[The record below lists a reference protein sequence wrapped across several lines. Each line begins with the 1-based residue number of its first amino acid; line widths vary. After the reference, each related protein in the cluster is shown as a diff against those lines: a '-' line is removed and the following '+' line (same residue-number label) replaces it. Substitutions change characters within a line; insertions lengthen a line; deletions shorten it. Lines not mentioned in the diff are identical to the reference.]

1 MVSLAVMRA
10 LVVVNP
16 AATSTTPG
24 MRDVLVGALAGELKL
39 DVVETAHRGHA
50 RELGAQAAADGID
63 VVISVGGDGTVN
75 EVVNGLLENGPA
87 PHLPML
93 AVIPGGSTNV
103 FSRALGRSRDPVEAT
118 AEILASLRDGT
129 DPPGVPGH
137 GERDRHQHRGV
148 AASATTDWTPPRWFV
163 FAAGLG
169 FDADVIARVEA
180 QRARGRRSTG
190 PLYVR
195 QAVGTFLLGR
205 ERRRP
210 AMTLHVPG
218 EAPRDGL
225 FLCLVS
231 NVSPW
236 TYLGARPVVVSPEAS
251 FDTGLDVFAMRRL
264 GAVRMLNNLRQTLA
278 REPDPRGRVGAPVA
292 RPRGAVPHR
301 EPPAGLAGRRRPP
314 RAPRPGCG
322 SGTCPPRCASSPD
335 AAPPALLTHVR
346 RALSTVRDRRVV
358 RSSGAPSTPVV
369 SLLTRGPTMS
379 PICLTGVRLVKTSR
393 KNATCR

>member
-1 MVSLAVMRA
+1 MRA

-24 MRDVLVGALAGELKL
+24 MRDVLVGALGGELKL

-50 RELGAQAAADGID
+50 RELGAQAAADGMD
-63 VVISVGGDGTVN
+63 VIISVGGDGTVN
-75 EVVNGLLENGPA
+75 EVVNGLLEKGPS
-87 PHLPML
+87 PELPVL
-93 AVIPGGSTNV
+93 AVVPGGSTNV
-103 FSRALGRSRDPVEAT
+103 FSRALGRSPDPVEAT
-118 AEILASLRDGT
+118 AEILASLRAGRTRLVSLGT
-129 DPPGVPGH
+129 ASASGTSTAPLTGMAP
-137 GERDRHQHRGV
+137 EAAQGV
-148 AASATTDWTPPRWFV
+148 AADDAAAHAGDWTTPRWFV

-195 QAVGTFLLGR
+195 EAVGTFLLGR

-218 EAPRDGL
+218 EAPRGGL

-251 FDTGLDVFAMRRL
+251 FDSGLDVFAMRRL
-264 GAVRMLNNLRQTLA
+264 GAVRMLNNLRQTLSRTPA
-278 REPDPRGRVGAPVA
+278 PRGRAVHRWHDLEELSLTAS
-292 RPRGAVPHR
+292 RPQGWQVDGDHLGTATGLRLRHVP
-301 EPPAGLAGRRRPP
+301 
-314 RAPRPGCG
+314 
-322 SGTCPPRCASSPD
+322 
-335 AAPPALLTHVR
+335 AAL
-346 RALSTVRDRRVV
+346 RVV
-358 RSSGAPSTPVV
+358 A
-369 SLLTRGPTMS
+369 
-379 PICLTGVRLVKTSR
+379 
-393 KNATCR
+393 